1 MSFTEAVKT
10 CFAKYVTF
18 SGRARRSEHWYFF
31 LFITLIQIVLYI
43 WLMTVIMGPMTE
55 FIQRGGDPQDVEA
68 IKAIFLGAITSPA
81 CIALIAFSLAT
92 LLPIIAV
99 QIRRM
104 HDTGRSGWW
113 SMTYWGGNL
122 LSVFV
127 PFASLV
133 GSIWFIYLACQD
145 SQPGENVYG
154 PNPKGEEAF
163 TTSNF

>member
-1 MSFTEAVKT
+1 MSFLEAVKT

-31 LFITLIQIVLYI
+31 LFITLIQIVLSI
-43 WLMTVIMGPMTE
+43 WFLGGIVGPMGE
-55 FIQRGGDPQDVEA
+55 FIQRGGDPKDIEA
-68 IKAIFLGAITSPA
+68 LKEIYFSGMKTPA
-81 CIALIAFSLAT
+81 FIVFVVFCLAT

-122 LSVFV
+122 LGTFI
-127 PFASLV
+127 PLV
-133 GSIWFIYLACQD
+133 NLIGIIWFIYLACQD
-145 SQPGENVYG
+145 SQPGDNVYG
-154 PNPKGEEAF
+154 PNPKGEAAF
-163 TTSNF
+163 TTSSF